1 MSGPYDG
8 DGSRN
13 PERRDETQEWP
24 ERILQGLLIDLCC
37 TLIISGGLR
46 IFDAFSWWNALA
58 TMATVMLATVL
69 LFVAFPG
76 TMRGVLEWTW
86 KALRLGATATAWT
99 MAGAATM
106 ALVLLAGYGAYSL
119 WDGAQ
124 PCGQP
129 LELRMLTSQDALT
142 PLRGA
147 AAEFES
153 DTGDRGCRKYSV
165 TVIPEPGPLALS
177 EGFARLWRSSE
188 SKENE
193 RLFGPQPDIWIPSS
207 TAEYEYVA
215 HAAVSEGGRLT
226 QSCPPT
232 AKRSDDDTHSLEL
245 CGSLGTSPLV
255 LALFPKANAPVAD
268 PRTDPTKSSTK
279 DLLKTI
285 ADAGVRLR
293 NIARPV
299 PETSGAALA
308 VTPVL
313 YGPRRPGDAE
323 DAKAAEAERFAEPAD
338 LVTPDA
344 VSLLC
349 RFRLQ
354 TTSSGDGPPDD
365 VAVIA
370 PEQVLYDYDMGLAL
384 GDDDRCHR
392 VDDLDRVPEY
402 KKWQLY
408 PHYAS
413 DLPLLDHPF
422 VKVRWQG
429 QDSKERNS
437 AVNDFRRWLRDN
449 PLTMRGFRD
458 RFGKMPSAPA
468 EDREH
473 DYLPRLRT
481 LLEDSEL
488 PEQVPSPGRTGFQG
502 ILDRLKDAR
511 PKSSIHLMVDAST
524 SMGSASGGN
533 GGSRLGRGAAVL
545 QSLVSQL
552 QSTDRVDLQFSATFP
567 SIRLGDFRV
576 EQDAASANKETIT
589 RNLQAMSATGRD
601 EPLDEIVEATDL
613 DKGQQDIVLLTDG
626 QAPKSPP
633 GLDSRTARLSG
644 FFRRHGPDGRL
655 RLTVVLTGPATC
667 EDTPVREIVTS
678 LGPQRAAC
686 VELDD
691 APEATQAARI
701 LSDLRWGRRA

>member
-13 PERRDETQEWP
+13 SGRRDEPQEWP
-24 ERILQGLLIDLCC
+24 ERILQGLLIDFCC
-37 TLIISGGLR
+37 TLVISGGLR
-46 IFDAFSWWNALA
+46 VFDAFSWWNALA

-69 LFVAFPG
+69 LFVVFPG
-76 TMRGVLEWTW
+76 TMHGVLEWTW
-86 KALRLGATATAWT
+86 KALRLTAPATAWT
-99 MAGAATM
+99 LAGAATM
-106 ALVLLAGYGAYSL
+106 ALVLLAGYGAYNL
-119 WDGAQ
+119 WDGAR

-129 LELRMLTSQDALT
+129 LELRMLTAQDSLT
-142 PLRGA
+142 ALRGA
-147 AAEFES
+147 AQDFER
-153 DTGDRGCRKYSV
+153 DTGKRGCRKYSV
-165 TVIPEPGPLALS
+165 TVVPEPGPVALS
-177 EGFARLWRSSE
+177 DGFARLWRSSV
-188 SKENE
+188 SAENE
-193 RLFGPQPDIWIPSS
+193 QLFGPQPDIWIPSS
-207 TAEYEYVA
+207 TAEYEYVS
-215 HAAVSEGGRLT
+215 HAAVSESGRLT

-232 AKRSDDDTHSLEL
+232 AKHPDDDTHSLEL

-268 PRTDPTKSSTK
+268 SRTDPINSSTE

-285 ADAGVRLR
+285 SDAGVRLR

-313 YGPRRPGDAE
+313 YGPRSAGDAE
-323 DAKAAEAERFAEPAD
+323 AAEAERFAEPAD

-354 TTSSGDGPPDD
+354 MAASGDGPPDD

-370 PEQVLYDYDMGLAL
+370 PEQVLFDYDMGFTL

-392 VDDLDRVPEY
+392 VDLLDRDPKY
-402 KKWQLY
+402 KQWQLY

-413 DLPLLDHPF
+413 DLPLLDYPF
-422 VKVRWQG
+422 VKIRWQG
-429 QDSKERNS
+429 QDSEERNA
-437 AVNDFRRWLRDN
+437 AVNEFRRWLKDN

-458 RFGKMPSAPA
+458 RSGKAPSVSA
-468 EDREH
+468 EDKEN
-473 DYLPRLRT
+473 DTLPNIQSF
-481 LLEDSEL
+481 LEYSKL
-488 PEQVPSPGRTGFQG
+488 PKKVPYPGRTGFQE
-502 ILDRLKDAR
+502 ILDRIKNAR

-552 QSTDRVDLQFSATFP
+552 QSTDRVDLQFSATSP
-567 SIRLGDFRV
+567 SIGLGGFRV
-576 EQDAASANKETIT
+576 EQNAASANKETIM

-601 EPLDEIVEATDL
+601 TALDDIVEATDL
-613 DKGQQDIVLLTDG
+613 ARGKQEIVLLTDG
-626 QAPKSPP
+626 QGPKSTP
-633 GLDSRTARLSG
+633 GLDSRTARLSD
-644 FFRRHGPDGRL
+644 FFRRHAPDGRL

-667 EDTPVREIVTS
+667 GDTPVREIVAS
-678 LGPQRAAC
+678 LPDRAGTC

-701 LSDLRWGRRA
+701 LSDLRWGGRA

>member
-13 PERRDETQEWP
+13 SERRDEPQEWP
-24 ERILQGLLIDLCC
+24 ERILQGLLIDFCC

-46 IFDAFSWWNALA
+46 VFDAFSWWNALA

-76 TMRGVLEWTW
+76 TMHGVLEWTW
-86 KALRLGATATAWT
+86 KALRLTATATATAWT
-99 MAGAATM
+99 LAGAATM
-106 ALVLLAGYGAYSL
+106 TLVLLAGYGAYNL
-119 WDGAQ
+119 WDGAR

-129 LELRMLTSQDALT
+129 LELRMLTAQDALT
-142 PLRGA
+142 ALRGA
-147 AAEFES
+147 AQDFES
-153 DTGDRGCRKYSV
+153 DTGKRGCRKYSV
-165 TVIPEPGPLALS
+165 TVIPEPGPVALS
-177 EGFARLWRSSE
+177 DGFARLWRSSE
-188 SKENE
+188 SSENE

-207 TAEYEYVA
+207 TAEYEYVS

-232 AKRSDDDTHSLEL
+232 AKQPDDETHRLEL

-268 PRTDPTKSSTK
+268 SRTDPVKSSTK

-285 ADAGVRLR
+285 SDAGVRLR

-313 YGPRRPGDAE
+313 YGPKSAGDAE
-323 DAKAAEAERFAEPAD
+323 AAEAERFAEPAD

-349 RFRLQ
+349 RFRRQ
-354 TTSSGDGPPDD
+354 MTASGGGPPDD
-365 VAVIA
+365 VAMIA

-384 GDDDRCHR
+384 GDDDRCPR
-392 VDDLDRVPEY
+392 VDRVDQVPEY
-402 KKWQLY
+402 KKWRLY

-429 QDSKERNS
+429 QDSAERNS
-437 AVNDFRRWLRDN
+437 AVNEFRRWLKDN

-458 RFGKMPSAPA
+458 RSGRSPSAPA

-473 DYLPRLRT
+473 AYLPRLRT
-481 LLEDSEL
+481 FLEDSEL
-488 PEQVPSPGRTGFQG
+488 PEKVPSPGRTGFQE
-502 ILDRLKDAR
+502 ILDRIKNAR

-552 QSTDRVDLQFSATFP
+552 QSTDRVDLQFSATSP
-567 SIRLGDFRV
+567 SIKLGYFRV
-576 EQDAASANKETIT
+576 EQDAASANKETIM

-601 EPLDEIVEATDL
+601 TALDDIVEATDL
-613 DKGQQDIVLLTDG
+613 DRGKQEIVLLTDG
-626 QAPKSPP
+626 QGPKSTP
-633 GLDSRTARLSG
+633 GLDSRTARLSD
-644 FFRRHGPDGRL
+644 FFRRHGQDGPL

-667 EDTPVREIVTS
+667 EDTPVREIVAS
-678 LGPQRAAC
+678 LGPHRAGAC

-691 APEATQAARI
+691 TPEETQAARI
-701 LSDLRWGRRA
+701 LSDLRWSRRA